1 MIGEA
6 KKILSRLKSESGIF
20 YVAIG
25 NLASSVLGAV
35 FWLILASLLTVHD
48 YGQINY
54 YVASMSI
61 ASSIGLLGIHTAIT
75 TFLSKGEVHIRNQ
88 AIGIVL
94 ISNAIISLI
103 LFTLFQFGLVTLMFV
118 GITFFTLSISEML
131 GLGRYKE
138 YAITLSAQ
146 RAAQLVVAIGLY
158 YAFGIQGLILGYA
171 LSSLIFGY
179 KFILSLKCLEFS
191 FGDIRS
197 KSKFVIHA
205 FSTDMARNLT
215 AFSDKLIIAPLFG
228 FAILGYYQ
236 IGAQFLQFLGVIPS
250 ILYYYILPEHAR
262 GADKNNLF
270 RTGIVVASSVAA
282 IFFLSAPFIID
293 RMFPSFHDS
302 ILATQIMIVGT
313 VPLTISLTI
322 NAKMLASENS
332 KYVLFAAIIY
342 TSSQFALIYI
352 LGRALGITGLALST
366 LIALIAEAIYLLL
379 ALRKIS
385 NNFNTAR
392 SSRKVTL

>member
-1 MIGEA
+1 MINEA

-35 FWLILASLLTVHD
+35 FWLILASLLNVHD

-75 TFLSKGEVHIRNQ
+75 TFLSKGELRIRNQ

-94 ISNAIISLI
+94 ISNAAISLI
-103 LFTLFQFGLVTLMFV
+103 LFALFQFGLVTLMFI
-118 GITFFTLSISEML
+118 GISFFTLSISEIL

-158 YAFGIQGLILGYA
+158 YIFGLQGLILGYA
-171 LSSLIFGY
+171 FSSLIFGY
-179 KFILSLKCLEFS
+179 RFVLSLRYLEFR
-191 FGDIRS
+191 FEDIKS
-197 KSKFVIHA
+197 KSSFIIHA
-205 FSTDMARNLT
+205 FSTDIARNLT

-262 GADKNNLF
+262 GADRNNLF
-270 RTGIVVASSVAA
+270 KTGLMVASSVAA
-282 IFFLSAPFIID
+282 IFFLSAPYIID
-293 RMFPSFHDS
+293 RFFHSFHDS
-302 ILATQIMIVGT
+302 IFATQIMIAGT

-322 NAKMLASENS
+322 NARMLASEKS

-342 TSSQFALIYI
+342 TSSQFILIYM
-352 LGRALGITGLALST
+352 LGGIFGVTGLALST

-379 ALRKIS
+379 ASRRVS
-385 NNFNTAR
+385 NTFNTTS
-392 SSRKVTL
+392 SSRKITL